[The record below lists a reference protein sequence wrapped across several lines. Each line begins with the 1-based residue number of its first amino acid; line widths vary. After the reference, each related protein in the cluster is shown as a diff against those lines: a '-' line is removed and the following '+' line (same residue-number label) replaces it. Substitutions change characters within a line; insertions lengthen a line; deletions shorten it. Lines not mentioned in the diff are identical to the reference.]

1 MRDSLVRD
9 WFSGGMHAM
18 LRNFVD
24 AARGRLLVKAEE
36 LIERP
41 RTLADLVGLFNRLGD
56 VSLRQDH
63 SFAELLAASKLRRDS
78 R

>member
-1 MRDSLVRD
+1 MCG
-9 WFSGGMHAM
+9 WFGGRMHAM
-18 LRNFVD
+18 LWNFVD
-24 AARGRLLVKAEE
+24 TSRRRLLMEAKK
-36 LIERP
+36 LIER
-41 RTLADLVGLFNRLGD
+41 TGTFADLVGLFNRLGD